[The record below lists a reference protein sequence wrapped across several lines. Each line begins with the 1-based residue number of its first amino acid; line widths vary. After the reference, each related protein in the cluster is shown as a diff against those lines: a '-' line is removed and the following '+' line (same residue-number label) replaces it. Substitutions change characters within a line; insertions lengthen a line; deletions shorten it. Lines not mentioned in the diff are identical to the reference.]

1 MVRNIFNDLCFLFL
15 LLSRIISRIS
25 IIIANIQNLII
36 YGSKL
41 IASSDINSSRKKYKY
56 VTANIDIRINNNI

>member
-15 LLSRIISRIS
+15 LLSCIMSHIS
-25 IIIANIQNLII
+25 IIIANAQNLMI

-41 IASSDINSSRKKYKY
+41 IANSGINPSRKKYKY
-56 VTANIDIRINNNI
+56 VIANIDVRSMTNI